1 MNGLLEFANRAPKQV
16 DPLIAAAIVSFG
28 FVFIHP
34 FMDGN
39 GRLSRFLFHHALCQ
53 SGLLKNGLLLPVSSA
68 MKRNEENYLAA
79 LKSFSAP
86 ARKRWDVR
94 WVDGDDYQMT
104 FNSDESLYRY
114 WNATAC
120 VEFGLEMAEQALE
133 KDLKEEA
140 EFLAQYDLIYRAI
153 DSRYDVRG
161 KDLNVLVLS
170 CMEQNGKLSINR
182 RKKFDATVPVEVFE
196 AIESEYLKTR
206 SKGA

>member
-1 MNGLLEFANRAPKQV
+1 
-16 DPLIAAAIVSFG
+16 
-28 FVFIHP
+28 
-34 FMDGN
+34 
-39 GRLSRFLFHHALCQ
+39 
-53 SGLLKNGLLLPVSSA
+53 
-68 MKRNEENYLAA
+68 
-79 LKSFSAP
+79 
-86 ARKRWDVR
+86 
-94 WVDGDDYQMT
+94 MT

-140 EFLAQYDLIYRAI
+140 EFLARYDLIYRAI

-182 RKKFDATVPVEVFE
+182 RKKFAATVPVEVFE
-196 AIESEYLKTR
+196 AIESEYLKAR
-206 SKGA
+206 

>member
-1 MNGLLEFANRAPKQV
+1 MSGLLEFANSAPKQV

-94 WVDGDDYQMT
+94 WIDGDDYQMT

-133 KDLKEEA
+133 KDLTEEV
-140 EFLAQYDLIYRAI
+140 EFLARYDLIYRAI

-170 CMEQNGKLSINR
+170 CMEQNGKLSINL
-182 RKKFDATVPVEVFE
+182 RKKFATTVPVEVFE
-196 AIESEYLKTR
+196 AIESEYLKAR
-206 SKGA
+206 

>member
-1 MNGLLEFANRAPKQV
+1 
-16 DPLIAAAIVSFG
+16 
-28 FVFIHP
+28 
-34 FMDGN
+34 MDGN

-68 MKRNEENYLAA
+68 MKRNEESYLAA

-94 WVDGDDYQMT
+94 WIDGDDYQMT

-140 EFLAQYDLIYRAI
+140 EFLARYDLIYRAI

-170 CMEQNGKLSINR
+170 CMEQNGKLSTNR
-182 RKKFDATVPVEVFE
+182 RKKFATTVPVEVFE
-196 AIESEYLKTR
+196 AIEAEYMKAR
-206 SKGA
+206 

>member
-1 MNGLLEFANRAPKQV
+1 MSGLLEFANSAPKQV
-16 DPLIAAAIVSFG
+16 DPLIAASIGSFG

-94 WVDGDDYQMT
+94 WIDGDDYQMT

-140 EFLAQYDLIYRAI
+140 EFLARYDLIYRAI

-182 RKKFDATVPVEVFE
+182 RKKFADTVPVEVFE
-196 AIESEYLKTR
+196 AIEAEYLKAR
-206 SKGA
+206 